1 MHFLSAAQL
10 ETEWPA
16 SVVQTSEPELLI
28 ITKTK
33 LPPPSNRHHNVQLDE
48 MKVCKYSIWRHQVSQ
63 TPLLRDLEWES
74 SHTIGK
80 CCAGALLCLPLR
92 LRLSEYLRNVTTV
105 HILSASTARSLTEM
119 DAEFGPI
126 RTADIQQQIYH
137 SFKSISPSPCSAGA
151 SAHKS
156 TPTNMQHKSTS
167 VLKHR
172 REIERGE
179 GWGSYGSIGN
189 YTPG

>member
-1 MHFLSAAQL
+1 MHFLSADNSRLNDQHLWSKLLNLSFWLSQRPNFHLHPTGITTCSWMKWKSVNTPFEAIRWVRHHCHVTWNENPHTL
-10 ETEWPA
+10 
-16 SVVQTSEPELLI
+16 SGNVVQ
-28 ITKTK
+28 
-33 LPPPSNRHHNVQLDE
+33 V
-48 MKVCKYSIWRHQVSQ
+48 
-63 TPLLRDLEWES
+63 
-74 SHTIGK
+74 
-80 CCAGALLCLPLR
+80 GALLRLPPR
-92 LRLSEYLRNVTTV
+92 LRLSEYLRNGTTV
-105 HILSASTARSLTEM
+105 HILSVSTARSLTEM

-172 REIERGE
+172 REIERG
-179 GWGSYGSIGN
+179 GVILRVLWIN
-189 YTPG
+189 R